1 MKYILDYTLGES
13 TDYSPEKVEELEA
26 FGHRY
31 EVLEITTRGA
41 EIIELFCKNYKNL
54 LTNFEYRTKLI

>member
-26 FGHRY
+26 FGHYY
-31 EVLEITTRGA
+31 EVIEITAKGA
-41 EIIELFCKNYKNL
+41 EVMF
-54 LTNFEYRTKLI
+54 